1 MTNRRQF
8 LAGVPAAAAAV
19 GFSTTPG
26 SSAERAAAEIAAA
39 RARLAAERA
48 PSPLDAAVLC
58 NPVPSG
64 GVIDT
69 SKRDAFPHVAMT
81 NQNGFTM
88 PFYEGYIAGKVVL
101 MNFMSIRD
109 EEHFPVTSWMARVV
123 AELGDRLGRDV
134 QVYSITRDPDH
145 DTVSRMAA
153 FAASFDA
160 PEGWQFLTGSRQHCS
175 DLTFRMYR
183 KGHASLPGPRKVDIA
198 FYGHG
203 GIGVWGTMPV
213 GIRPDDAAGRLEWVT
228 PRPLASLAAPRRAG
242 PRIFDPESPL
252 NHNREI

>member
-1 MTNRRQF
+1 MTSRRQF
-8 LAGVPAAAAAV
+8 LAGIPAAAAAV

-39 RARLAAERA
+39 KARLQAQLA

-64 GVIDT
+64 GVIDI
-69 SKRDAFPHVAMT
+69 SKRDAFPNVALT
-81 NQNGFTM
+81 NQRGVTL
-88 PFYEGYIAGKVVL
+88 PFYEAYIEGKVVL

-109 EEHFPVTSWMARVV
+109 EEHFPVTTWMAGVV
-123 AELGDRLGRDV
+123 AELGDRVGRDV
-134 QVYSITRDPDH
+134 QVYSVTRDPEH
-145 DTVSRMAA
+145 DTPARMAA
-153 FAASFDA
+153 FAAAYEA

-183 KGHASLPGPRKVDIA
+183 KGHASLPGKRKVDIA

-203 GIGVWGTMPV
+203 GIGIWGTMPV
-213 GIRPDDAAGRLEWVT
+213 GIRPDDAAGRIDWVT
-228 PRPLASLAAPRRAG
+228 PRPLDGRAAPRRAG
-242 PRIFDPESPL
+242 PRIFDPDSPL
-252 NHNREI
+252 NHNREV